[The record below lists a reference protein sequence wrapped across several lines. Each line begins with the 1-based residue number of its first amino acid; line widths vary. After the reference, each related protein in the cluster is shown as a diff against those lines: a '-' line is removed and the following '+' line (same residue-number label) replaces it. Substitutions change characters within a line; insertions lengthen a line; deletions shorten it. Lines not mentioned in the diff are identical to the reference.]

1 MQIQNRAGIAANFKS
16 PFENTLRELNFPAS
30 TAAERSNL
38 AAITQSLKR
47 SGVLPH
53 IADLYSTNL
62 NLASILG
69 DSFIGV
75 DFEALG
81 RAADKVLANDSL
93 NWEDDGVFQTIADDY
108 NSRPFHTARFY
119 SKDKKVENKRK
130 LTAQEVREWLNTLLT
145 IISLLL
151 SINNQPT
158 TVNNYNI
165 TNVYNT
171 NHYYVAVQRYN
182 PVELNSRYYRIVN
195 QDIIIRQNHDCHSKI
210 IGYLKAGDIARIV
223 SVDGKAVKYKKW
235 RKIWWDDDDG
245 EYSGWIQNWKLEKFK
260 QVE

>member
-1 MQIQNRAGIAANFKS
+1 MPQK
-16 PFENTLRELNFPAS
+16 
-30 TAAERSNL
+30 
-38 AAITQSLKR
+38 KK
-47 SGVLPH
+47 
-53 IADLYSTNL
+53 
-62 NLASILG
+62 
-69 DSFIGV
+69 SFIGV